1 MLQEAIGWFS
11 SVVLLLTIAKQVHK
25 QWVSGTSEG
34 VSKWLFLG
42 QTTASVGFTIYSLM
56 VGNWVFVV
64 TNALLLVSAL
74 LGLGIV
80 WKHRRRE
87 QRKARG
93 SQMPSR
99 HAAASA

>member
-42 QTTASVGFTIYSLM
+42 QITASTGFTLYSVM
-56 VGNWVFVV
+56 VGNWVFMV
-64 TNALLLVSAL
+64 TNALMLVSAL
-74 LGLGIV
+74 VGISIV

-87 QRKARG
+87 RRKARRG
-93 SQMPSR
+93 SLPR
-99 HAAASA
+99 HATASA